1 MVNIGQSFGGMP
13 VYFIRFN
20 PDDYLPDNDKMKP
33 EDIKAR
39 YKLVGD
45 LINSMIKHKIELPK
59 VLVSSIYLYF
69 DGWSSFNNEE
79 WKHLLKYEN
88 L

>member
-1 MVNIGQSFGGMP
+1 
-13 VYFIRFN
+13 
-20 PDDYLPDNDKMKP
+20 
-33 EDIKAR
+33 
-39 YKLVGD
+39 
-45 LINSMIKHKIELPK
+45 MIKHKIELPK